1 MTGFNV
7 LYPVNKTVDSIIMLR
22 ERAITAIAILHSAG
36 GFNAS
41 RPSSEPVLEIDSS
54 EIDPCGISDVR
65 ALLTSSGLLDPQG
78 HLLRPLHSISLYEI
92 LAIVDEGIYPF
103 PYDGDDSFN
112 ELPRQTAT
120 HVCKQGMYRTMIR
133 ELLCHMKVS
142 EL

>member
-1 MTGFNV
+1 
-7 LYPVNKTVDSIIMLR
+7 MLR

-36 GFNAS
+36 GIS
-41 RPSSEPVLEIDSS
+41 DVRRTDPVLEIDPS
-54 EIDPCGISDVR
+54 EVDPIR
-65 ALLTSSGLLDPQG
+65 TLLTSSGLLDLQG
-78 HLLRPLHSISLYEI
+78 QLLRPLSSISLYEI

-103 PYDGDDSFN
+103 AHDGSDSFN
-112 ELPRQTAT
+112 ELPRGTAT

>member
-1 MTGFNV
+1 
-7 LYPVNKTVDSIIMLR
+7 MLR

-36 GFNAS
+36 GVSDA
-41 RPSSEPVLEIDSS
+41 RLTDPVLEVAPVDTRQ
-54 EIDPCGISDVR
+54 VR
-65 ALLTSSGLLDPQG
+65 SLLTSSGLLDDNGQ
-78 HLLRPLHSISLYEI
+78 LLRPLSSISLYEI

-112 ELPRQTAT
+112 ELPRQTAAT